1 MTPVCYTK
9 YHNSGQLNSATKGL
23 IALVPGFVIGDDA
36 GDGLAV
42 DEELDAVGL
51 ATHHQ
56 VKVRGHVVNLG
67 SSLSNFPSSLLM
79 IT

>member
-1 MTPVCYTK
+1 
-9 YHNSGQLNSATKGL
+9 
-23 IALVPGFVIGDDA
+23 VIGDDA